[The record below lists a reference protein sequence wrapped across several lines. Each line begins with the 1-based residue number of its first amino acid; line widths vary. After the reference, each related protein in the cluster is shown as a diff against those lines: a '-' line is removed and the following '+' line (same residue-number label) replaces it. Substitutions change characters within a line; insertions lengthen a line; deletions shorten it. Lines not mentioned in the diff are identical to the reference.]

1 MELNVW
7 TSTTVQKIERDNS
20 KDDFVVT
27 LAKADV
33 SKRVIRPKHVVAALG
48 LGANEP
54 SMPDISGMGRVLRPQ
69 SVAGFFLGYLSAPSR
84 ISSKVRFCTP
94 CLRDEPQIIQERKS
108 SLWGQAHRVN
118 IVYDG

>member
-7 TSTTVQKIERDNS
+7 TSTTVQKIERENS

-27 LAKADV
+27 LVKADG

-54 SMPDISGMGRVLRPQ
+54 SMPDMRGIVRVLRPQ
-69 SVAGFFLGYLSAPSR
+69 SVASFFFWVFICP
-84 ISSKVRFCTP
+84 I
-94 CLRDEPQIIQERKS
+94 
-108 SLWGQAHRVN
+108 
-118 IVYDG
+118 